1 MSLLS
6 NLNKLFSKPEST
18 HNLGVAFSS
27 KLLTYCYINDEQAVV
42 FKSIPLSST
51 PEKQLS
57 ELASDSDIQ
66 GQCQLILSA
75 SQYHIV
81 QIDKPNVPDDEI
93 ADALKWQVK
102 DLVPYPAEDIIV
114 DYFSGPTLIGA
125 TAKLNVV
132 CASKNKLKTLVEGIN
147 QNNISLKH
155 ISTEE
160 FAFASLLPVQDEACL
175 LVCQQPNEEIIL
187 MIVKQG
193 KLHFHRRL
201 RGFIQINQE
210 SEQQL
215 LMGTVERLS
224 LEIQRSTDYFERQ
237 LKQAP
242 IKKIKLILPI
252 ATEQFLADKLSENT
266 HVQVS
271 LLELPELYQDQRAFA
286 VTIGALHLAKSIAKV
301 LTKPQ
306 VTEMEVGNE

>member
-6 NLNKLFSKPEST
+6 NLNKIFSKPEST
-18 HNLGVAFSS
+18 HKLGVALSS
-27 KLLTYCYINDEQAVV
+27 KLLSYCYLNNEQEVSV
-42 FKSIPLSST
+42 QTVPLTST
-51 PEKQLS
+51 PEQQLKEFLS
-57 ELASDSDIQ
+57 TPDLE

-81 QIDKPNVPDDEI
+81 QIDKPNVPKEEI
-93 ADALKWQVK
+93 AAALKWQVK
-102 DLVPYPAEDIIV
+102 DLVPYSAEDMIV
-114 DYFSGPTLIGA
+114 DYFAGPTLIG
-125 TAKLNVV
+125 TSEKLNVV
-132 CASKNKLKTLVEGIN
+132 CAQKSTLMTIVDTFHNSKIV
-147 QNNISLKH
+147 LKH

-160 FAFASLLPVQDEACL
+160 FAFASLLPVQDDACL

-201 RGFIQINQE
+201 RGFIQINSE

-215 LMGTVERLS
+215 TMGTVERLS

-242 IKKIKLILPI
+242 IKKIQLIMSMN
-252 ATEQFLADKLSENT
+252 TEKFLADKLSENT
-266 HVQVS
+266 HVPVS
-271 LLELPELYQDQRAFA
+271 LLALANPYQDHRASA
-286 VTIGALHLAKSIAKV
+286 VAIGALHLNDPI
-301 LTKPQ
+301 TQ